1 LSLKPRFRNRE
12 REREKERE
20 RGEREREVKPLGLFP
35 KEPEWNE
42 KKSIS
47 VRMKEKKERGFDF
60 FFSDR
65 VFGRTKNAE
74 NVQGV

>member
-1 LSLKPRFRNRE
+1 
-12 REREKERE
+12 
-20 RGEREREVKPLGLFP
+20 
-35 KEPEWNE
+35 
-42 KKSIS
+42 
-47 VRMKEKKERGFDF
+47 MKEKKERGFDF